1 MKKRKSN
8 VTYVRKGF
16 AQDPEGKK
24 PFKFEVCDYSCV
36 ENSNL
41 KRSMTSVH
49 EGKKQFKC
57 EVCDYSCAENSNMK
71 RYMTLVHEEKNIKCD
86 ICDKRFCSSS

>member
-24 PFKFEVCDYSCV
+24 PLKFEVCDYSCV
-36 ENSNL
+36 ENSNM
-41 KRSMTSVH
+41 KRSMTSAQG
-49 EGKKQFKC
+49 GKKQHCWKYFSPSANFRMI
-57 EVCDYSCAENSNMK
+57 SCKIFHPIGSHDSIMEL
-71 RYMTLVHEEKNIKCD
+71 TVH
-86 ICDKRFCSSS
+86 